1 MQNKKKEEEKVK
13 GDEEDVRL
21 IRKKRR
27 NKVET
32 ALRVDRKQTKVLEKL
47 AGYRCNGAS
56 ALRKK

>member
-1 MQNKKKEEEKVK
+1 MQTKKREGEKEK
-13 GDEEDVRL
+13 GDEEDIRL
-21 IRKKRR
+21 IRKEK
-27 NKVET
+27 KVET